1 MFGRREKGFKAQS
14 AMEYLMTYGW
24 AILII
29 AVVLAALFAL
39 GVFSGASLLGTSC
52 VASSGYTCT
61 NPVMNTAGI
70 LTIDFGQSTGVTLY
84 DLNFACAATSNSAGL
99 PFFAKGSSALTAN
112 TATASN
118 GLPDAYSLIA
128 TTATSGQ
135 TFTGVSTECYSTT
148 GAAVGNGGPAPATAP
163 APLGTAFSG
172 SLYLA
177 YNATASSGKPNQYS
191 KFATITIKTT

>member
-70 LTIDFGQSTGVTLY
+70 LTINFGQSTGVTLY
-84 DLNFACAATSNSAGL
+84 DLNFACAATSNSTGL
-99 PFFAKGSSALTAN
+99 PFLGTSLTYNSAT
-112 TATASN
+112 TSN
-118 GLPDAYSLIA
+118 GLPVQYSFIA
-128 TTATSGQ
+128 PVATSGQ

-148 GAAVGNGGPAPATAP
+148 GSAVGNGGPVPSTA

-177 YNATASSGKPNQYS
+177 YNATSPNGKPNQFS
-191 KFATITIKTT
+191 KFATITIKVT

>member
-70 LTIDFGQSTGVTLY
+70 LTINFGQSTGVTLY
-84 DLNFACAATSNSAGL
+84 DLNFACAATSNSTGL
-99 PFFAKGSSALTAN
+99 PYFGSGTLTYN
-112 TATASN
+112 TVAASN
-118 GLPDAYSLIA
+118 GLPDEYSLIS

-148 GAAVGNGGPAPATAP
+148 GSAVGSTSAP

-177 YNATASSGKPNQYS
+177 YSTTSGGTPNQYS
-191 KFATITIKTT
+191 KFATLTIKTT

>member
-70 LTIDFGQSTGVTLY
+70 LTINFGQSTGVTLY
-84 DLNFACAATSNSAGL
+84 DLNFACAATSNSTGL
-99 PFFAKGSSALTAN
+99 PFFNSITYN
-112 TATASN
+112 TVAASN
-118 GLPDAYSLIA
+118 GLPDQYSLINA
-128 TTATSGQ
+128 VATSGQ
-135 TFTGVSTECYSTT
+135 TFPGVSTECYSTT
-148 GAAVGNGGPAPATAP
+148 GAPIGSTGSP

-177 YNATASSGKPNQYS
+177 YSTVSGGTPNQYS
-191 KFATITIKTT
+191 KFATLTIKTT

>member
-70 LTIDFGQSTGVTLY
+70 LTINFGQSTGVTLY
-84 DLNFACAATSNSAGL
+84 DLNFACAATSNSTGL
-99 PFFAKGSSALTAN
+99 PYFGSGTLTYN
-112 TATASN
+112 TVAASN
-118 GLPDAYSLIA
+118 GLPIQYSLIA

-135 TFTGVSTECYSTT
+135 TFSGVSTECYSTT
-148 GAAVGNGGPAPATAP
+148 GAAVGNGGPVPASTA

-177 YNATASSGKPNQYS
+177 YSTTSGGAPNQYS
-191 KFATITIKTT
+191 KFATLTIKTT

>member
-1 MFGRREKGFKAQS
+1 
-14 AMEYLMTYGW
+14 MEYLMTYGW

-61 NPVMNTAGI
+61 NPVMNTAGV

-84 DLNFACAATSNSAGL
+84 NLNFACAATSNSTGL
-99 PFFAKGSSALTAN
+99 PYFSGLSASSYN
-112 TATASN
+112 TVATSN
-118 GLPDAYSLIA
+118 GLPDQYSLISA
-128 TTATSGQ
+128 TATSGQ

-148 GAAVGNGGPAPATAP
+148 GSAVGSTSAP

-177 YNATASSGKPNQYS
+177 YNATASGGKPNQYS